1 MFIFFLQIFVLQAQ
15 RFMHCHGSD
24 QRKMRGSVRLT
35 GENFQVLECPGKEC
49 VVVVAP
55 PVVGVA
61 GRGGGKVFKNG
72 GKVVNAL
79 GCEVLVD
86 AVEMEVARIIG
97 AGVVARRFQKREKAV
112 VVGHDTE
119 LEASGTACRADDGRY
134 GTVAARGGGE
144 AVAPI
149 ETCSSQRIYKGHG
162 MRLHYLV
169 AQRFD
174 KDDDDIGRGGTGME
188 VGGKEG
194 IGWRGAFQG
203 VERVNGGAPFGMGS
217 KELGDILPVVFN
229 CVAVFLIETRL
240 VDIHAAVFDQIQ
252 GFVEDILTISVL
264 YQMRHLEY
272 EREHYQQPDHC
283 RHRPHGT
290 RGMIGPPQGEDC
302 KSSCHNHHYHNG

>member
-1 MFIFFLQIFVLQAQ
+1 M
-15 RFMHCHGSD
+15 
-24 QRKMRGSVRLT
+24 
-35 GENFQVLECPGKEC
+35 
-49 VVVVAP
+49 VAP

-97 AGVVARRFQKREKAV
+97 AGVVARRFQEREKAV

-119 LEASGTACRADDGRY
+119 LEASGTACRADDGGY
-134 GTVAARGGGE
+134 STVAARGGGE

-149 ETCSSQRIYKGHG
+149 EACSSQRIYKGHG

-188 VGGKEG
+188 VGGKKG
-194 IGWRGAFQG
+194 ISGRGAFQG
-203 VERVNGGAPFGMGS
+203 VKRVDGGTPFGMGS
-217 KELGDILPVVFN
+217 KELGDILPVVFI
-229 CVAVFLIETRL
+229 CVAVFRIETRL
-240 VDIHAAVFDQIQ
+240 VDIHA
-252 GFVEDILTISVL
+252 DIDDICPLPNATS
-264 YQMRHLEY
+264 
-272 EREHYQQPDHC
+272 
-283 RHRPHGT
+283 
-290 RGMIGPPQGEDC
+290 
-302 KSSCHNHHYHNG
+302 